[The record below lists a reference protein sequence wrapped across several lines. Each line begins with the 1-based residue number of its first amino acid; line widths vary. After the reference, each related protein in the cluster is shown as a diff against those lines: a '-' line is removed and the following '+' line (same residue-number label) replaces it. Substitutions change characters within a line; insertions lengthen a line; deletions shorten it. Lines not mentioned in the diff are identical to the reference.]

1 MHSIESSNRTEGDGI
16 TVPIARRAKT
26 GACWVNGE
34 CEKRGLRRRPGGWI
48 AHSPPG
54 VTGRGARYKIRRRI
68 PGVIQ
73 CWTGS
78 RARLNITSL
87 DPDLRAID
95 RIRTRWEIICSYSSS
110 SSQYFPSLST
120 VSARVPLEKERK
132 RDTFFLFLNPRF
144 RAPPKRDYYDYFFFS
159 VCFLSFWLW
168 EMKLFPFVTSLI
180 FFFFPFLYLKE
191 GESFEEGWCLIY

>member
-1 MHSIESSNRTEGDGI
+1 MESQYRS
-16 TVPIARRAKT
+16 AKT

-120 VSARVPLEKERK
+120 VSARIGERK
-132 RDTFFLFLNPRF
+132 KGIFFFFFWILVF
-144 RAPPKRDYYDYFFFS
+144 APKRDYYDYFFFS

-180 FFFFPFLYLKE
+180 FFFFSLSLLERRGIVRRGMMFNLLKE
-191 GESFEEGWCLIY
+191 RQGILVSFPFSFLVL

>member
-1 MHSIESSNRTEGDGI
+1 MHSIESSNRTGGMES
-16 TVPIARRAKT
+16 PYRSAKT